1 MPNRSETQKL
11 KWAPILKKQQLANQ
25 KKGADTT
32 ISSKLIM
39 TPIFNQSVVDVSG
52 PDAEAFLDSQLTSDV
67 KNIKIKSLTRS
78 GYCNPKGRLI
88 ATPYVI
94 RNANS
99 FNLLLP
105 NDLVDEF
112 ISRISRFILRAKVS
126 INEND
131 ALAIAGVI
139 AQAGAKISIRELDEL
154 DNEILEIN
162 SRQGFILCPFD
173 SLESFWVKT
182 TQSYLPSQF
191 EHWEI
196 ENIRNGIVN
205 IGDATKE
212 QFLPQMINLEKH
224 KGVSF
229 TKGCYP
235 GQEIVARTK
244 YLGSVKRKLCYFRSD
259 SSIGQGAPIFTSEG
273 TPCGTVCHTSRKS
286 KESDNQE
293 GLAVIH
299 INNIDDD
306 KLTTSDSICINALK
320 LI

>member
-32 ISSKLIM
+32 IGSKLIM
-39 TPIFNQSVVDVSG
+39 TPIFNQSVIDVSG

-94 RNANS
+94 RNADS

-131 ALAIAGVI
+131 ALAIVGVI
-139 AQAGAKISIRELDEL
+139 AQAGAEISIRELDEL

-182 TQSYLPSQF
+182 TQSYLPSKC
-191 EHWEI
+191 EHWEV

-259 SSIGQGAPIFTSEG
+259 SSIGQGAPILTSEG
-273 TPCGTVCHTSRKS
+273 KPCGTVCHTSRKS

-306 KLTTSDSICINALK
+306 KLKTSDSISINAVR

>member
-1 MPNRSETQKL
+1 LTQ
-11 KWAPILKKQQLANQ
+11 
-25 KKGADTT
+25 
-32 ISSKLIM
+32 
-39 TPIFNQSVVDVSG
+39 
-52 PDAEAFLDSQLTSDV
+52 
-67 KNIKIKSLTRS
+67 S

-105 NDLVDEF
+105 NDLVGEF

-131 ALAIAGVI
+131 ALATVGVI

-191 EHWEI
+191 DYWEI

-244 YLGSVKRKLCYFRSD
+244 YLGSVKRKLCHFRSD
-259 SSIGQGAPIFTSEG
+259 SLIDQGTAIFTSEG
-273 TPCGTVCHTSRKS
+273 TPCGIVCHTSRKS
-286 KESDNQE
+286 KESDNHE

-306 KLTTSDSICINALK
+306 KLKTSDSISINAVR

>member
-32 ISSKLIM
+32 IGSKLIM
-39 TPIFNQSVVDVSG
+39 TPIFNQSVIDVSG

-131 ALAIAGVI
+131 ALAIVGVI
-139 AQAGAKISIRELDEL
+139 AQAGAEISIRELDEL

-173 SLESFWVKT
+173 SLASFWVKT

-259 SSIGQGAPIFTSEG
+259 SSIGQGAPILTSEG

-306 KLTTSDSICINALK
+306 KLTTSDSISINALK

>member
-32 ISSKLIM
+32 IGSNLIM
-39 TPIFNQSVVDVSG
+39 TPIFNQSVIDVSG

-67 KNIKIKSLTRS
+67 KNIKIKSLNRS

-131 ALAIAGVI
+131 ALAIVGVI

-162 SRQGFILCPFD
+162 SRQGLILCPFD

-182 TQSYLPSQF
+182 TQSYLLSQF

-259 SSIGQGAPIFTSEG
+259 SLIDQGTAIFTSEG
-273 TPCGTVCHTSRKS
+273 TPCGIVCHTSRKS
-286 KESDNQE
+286 NESDNQE

-306 KLTTSDSICINALK
+306 KLKTSDSISINAVR

>member
-1 MPNRSETQKL
+1 MPNRSETQKI
-11 KWAPILKKQQLANQ
+11 KWAPILKKHKLANQ

-32 ISSKLIM
+32 IGSKSVL
-39 TPIFNQSVVDVSG
+39 TPIFNQSVIDVSG

-67 KNIKIKSLTRS
+67 KNIKIKSLTHS

-94 RNANS
+94 RNADS
-99 FNLLLP
+99 FNLLIP

-112 ISRISRFILRAKVS
+112 ISRITRFILRAKVS
-126 INEND
+126 INENNT
-131 ALAIAGVI
+131 LAIVGVI
-139 AQAGAKISIRELDEL
+139 AQADPEISIRKLNEL

-173 SLESFWVKT
+173 SLESFWIKT

-259 SSIGQGAPIFTSEG
+259 SLIAQGTAIFTSEG

-306 KLTTSDSICINALK
+306 KLTTSDSISINAVR

>member
-32 ISSKLIM
+32 IGSKLIM
-39 TPIFNQSVVDVSG
+39 TPIFNQSVIDVSG

-131 ALAIAGVI
+131 ALAIVGVI

-162 SRQGFILCPFD
+162 SRQGLILCPFD

-259 SSIGQGAPIFTSEG
+259 SSIAQGAPILTSEG

-306 KLTTSDSICINALK
+306 KLTTSDSISINALK

>member
-11 KWAPILKKQQLANQ
+11 KWAPSLKKQQLANQ

-32 ISSKLIM
+32 IGSKLIM
-39 TPIFNQSVVDVSG
+39 TPIFNQSVIDVSG

-112 ISRISRFILRAKVS
+112 ISRIARFILRAKVS

-131 ALAIAGVI
+131 ALAIVGVI

-182 TQSYLPSQF
+182 TQSYLPSKC
-191 EHWEI
+191 EHWEV

-259 SSIGQGAPIFTSEG
+259 SSIGQGAPILTSEG

-306 KLTTSDSICINALK
+306 KLTTSDSISINALK

>member
-32 ISSKLIM
+32 IGSNLIM
-39 TPIFNQSVVDVSG
+39 TPIFNQSVIDVSG

-131 ALAIAGVI
+131 ALAIIGVI
-139 AQAGAKISIRELDEL
+139 AQAGVKISIRELDEL

-191 EHWEI
+191 EHWEV

-259 SSIGQGAPIFTSEG
+259 SSIGQGAPILTSEG

-306 KLTTSDSICINALK
+306 KLTTSDSISINALK

>member
-1 MPNRSETQKL
+1 MPNRSETQKI
-11 KWAPILKKQQLANQ
+11 KWAPILKKHKLANQ

-32 ISSKLIM
+32 IGSKLIM
-39 TPIFNQSVVDVSG
+39 TPIFNQSVIDVSG

-67 KNIKIKSLTRS
+67 KNIKIKSLTHS

-112 ISRISRFILRAKVS
+112 ISRISRFILRAKVA
-126 INEND
+126 INENKT
-131 ALAIAGVI
+131 LAIVGVI
-139 AQAGAKISIRELDEL
+139 AQADPEISIRKLNEL

-173 SLESFWVKT
+173 SLESFWDKT
-182 TQSYLPSQF
+182 TQTYLPSQF

-259 SSIGQGAPIFTSEG
+259 SLIAQGTAIFTSEG

-306 KLTTSDSICINALK
+306 KLTTSDSISINAVR

>member
-1 MPNRSETQKL
+1 MPNRSETQKI
-11 KWAPILKKQQLANQ
+11 KWAPILKKHKLANQ

-32 ISSKLIM
+32 IGSKLIM
-39 TPIFNQSVVDVSG
+39 TPIFNQSVIDVSG

-67 KNIKIKSLTRS
+67 KSIKIKSLTRS

-112 ISRISRFILRAKVS
+112 ISRISRFILRAKVA
-126 INEND
+126 INENKT
-131 ALAIAGVI
+131 LAIVGVI
-139 AQAGAKISIRELDEL
+139 AQADPEISIRKLNEL

-173 SLESFWVKT
+173 SLESFWIKT

-259 SSIGQGAPIFTSEG
+259 SLIAQGTAIFTSEG

-306 KLTTSDSICINALK
+306 KLTTSDSISINAVR

>member
-94 RNANS
+94 RNADS

-131 ALAIAGVI
+131 ALAIVGVI
-139 AQAGAKISIRELDEL
+139 AQAGAEISIRELDEL

-162 SRQGFILCPFD
+162 SRQGFILCPFN

-182 TQSYLPSQF
+182 TQNYLPSQF
-191 EHWEI
+191 EHWEV

-259 SSIGQGAPIFTSEG
+259 SSIGQGAPILTSEG

-306 KLTTSDSICINALK
+306 KLTTSDSISINALK

>member
-1 MPNRSETQKL
+1 MPNRSETQKI
-11 KWAPILKKQQLANQ
+11 KWAPILKKHKLANQ
-25 KKGADTT
+25 KKGPDTT
-32 ISSKLIM
+32 IGSKSVL
-39 TPIFNQSVVDVSG
+39 TPIFNQSVIDVSG

-67 KNIKIKSLTRS
+67 KNIKIKSLTHS

-94 RNANS
+94 RNADS
-99 FNLLLP
+99 FNLLIP

-112 ISRISRFILRAKVS
+112 ISRITRFILRAKVS
-126 INEND
+126 INENNT
-131 ALAIAGVI
+131 LAIVGVI
-139 AQAGAKISIRELDEL
+139 AQADPEISIRKLNEL

-173 SLESFWVKT
+173 SLESFWIKT

-259 SSIGQGAPIFTSEG
+259 SLIAQGTAIFTSEG

-306 KLTTSDSICINALK
+306 KLTTSDSISINAVR

>member
-11 KWAPILKKQQLANQ
+11 KWAPSLKKQQLANQ

-32 ISSKLIM
+32 IGSKLIM

-94 RNANS
+94 RNADS

-131 ALAIAGVI
+131 ALAIVGVI
-139 AQAGAKISIRELDEL
+139 AQAGAEISIRELDEL

-182 TQSYLPSQF
+182 TQSYLPSKC
-191 EHWEI
+191 EHWEV

-259 SSIGQGAPIFTSEG
+259 SSIGQGAPILTSEG

-306 KLTTSDSICINALK
+306 KLTTSDSISINALK

>member
-32 ISSKLIM
+32 IGSNLTM
-39 TPIFNQSVVDVSG
+39 TPIFNQSILDVSG

-112 ISRISRFILRAKVS
+112 ISRISRFILRSKVS

-131 ALAIAGVI
+131 ALAIVGVI
-139 AQAGAKISIRELDEL
+139 AQAGAEISIRELDEL

-162 SRQGFILCPFD
+162 SRQGFILRPFD

-182 TQSYLPSQF
+182 TQSYLSSQF
-191 EHWEI
+191 EHWEV

-259 SSIGQGAPIFTSEG
+259 SLIGQGAPIFTSEG

-286 KESDNQE
+286 KESDNHE

-306 KLTTSDSICINALK
+306 KLKTSDSISINAVR

>member
-11 KWAPILKKQQLANQ
+11 KWAPSLKKQQLANQ

-32 ISSKLIM
+32 IGSKLIM
-39 TPIFNQSVVDVSG
+39 TPIFNQSVIDVSG

-94 RNANS
+94 RNADS

-131 ALAIAGVI
+131 ALAIVGVI
-139 AQAGAKISIRELDEL
+139 AQAGAEISIRELDEL

-182 TQSYLPSQF
+182 TQSYLPSKC
-191 EHWEI
+191 EHWEV

-259 SSIGQGAPIFTSEG
+259 SSIGQGAPILTSEG

-306 KLTTSDSICINALK
+306 KLTTSDSISINALK

>member
-11 KWAPILKKQQLANQ
+11 KWAPSLKKQQLANQ

-32 ISSKLIM
+32 IGSKLIM
-39 TPIFNQSVVDVSG
+39 TPIFNQSVIDVSG

-94 RNANS
+94 RNADS

-131 ALAIAGVI
+131 ALAIVGVI

-182 TQSYLPSQF
+182 TQSYLPSKC
-191 EHWEI
+191 EHWEV

-259 SSIGQGAPIFTSEG
+259 SSIGQGAPILTSEG

-306 KLTTSDSICINALK
+306 KLTTSDSISINALK

>member
-11 KWAPILKKQQLANQ
+11 KWAPSLKKQQLANQ

-32 ISSKLIM
+32 IGSKLIM
-39 TPIFNQSVVDVSG
+39 TPIFNQSVIDVSG

-131 ALAIAGVI
+131 ALAIVGVI

-191 EHWEI
+191 EHWEV

-306 KLTTSDSICINALK
+306 KLTTSDSISINALK

>member
-1 MPNRSETQKL
+1 MPNRSETQKI
-11 KWAPILKKQQLANQ
+11 KWAPILKKHKLANQ

-32 ISSKLIM
+32 IGTKLIM
-39 TPIFNQSVVDVSG
+39 TPIFNQSVIDVSG

-67 KNIKIKSLTRS
+67 KNIKIKSLTHS

-94 RNANS
+94 RNADS
-99 FNLLLP
+99 FNLLIP

-112 ISRISRFILRAKVS
+112 ISRISRFILRAKVA
-126 INEND
+126 INENKT
-131 ALAIAGVI
+131 LAIVGVI
-139 AQAGAKISIRELDEL
+139 AQADPEISIRKLNEL

-173 SLESFWVKT
+173 SLESFWIKT

-259 SSIGQGAPIFTSEG
+259 SLIAQGTAIFTSEG

-306 KLTTSDSICINALK
+306 KLTTSDSISINAVR

>member
-112 ISRISRFILRAKVS
+112 ISRIARFILRAKVS

-131 ALAIAGVI
+131 ALAIVGVI
-139 AQAGAKISIRELDEL
+139 AQAGAEISIRELDEL

-182 TQSYLPSQF
+182 TQNYLPSQF
-191 EHWEI
+191 EHWEV

-259 SSIGQGAPIFTSEG
+259 SSIGQGAPILTSEG

-306 KLTTSDSICINALK
+306 KLTTSDSISINALK

>member
-32 ISSKLIM
+32 IGSKLIM
-39 TPIFNQSVVDVSG
+39 TPIFNQSVIDVSG

-131 ALAIAGVI
+131 ALAIVGVI

-173 SLESFWVKT
+173 SLASFWVKT

-259 SSIGQGAPIFTSEG
+259 SLIGQGAPIFTSEG

-286 KESDNQE
+286 KESNNQE

-306 KLTTSDSICINALK
+306 KLTTSDSISINALK

>member
-11 KWAPILKKQQLANQ
+11 KWATILKKQQLANQ

-32 ISSKLIM
+32 IGSKLIM
-39 TPIFNQSVVDVSG
+39 TPIFNQSVIDVSG

-131 ALAIAGVI
+131 ALAIVGVI

-173 SLESFWVKT
+173 SLASFWVRT

-259 SSIGQGAPIFTSEG
+259 SLIGQGAPIFTSEG

-306 KLTTSDSICINALK
+306 KLTTSDSISINALK

>member
-32 ISSKLIM
+32 IGSNLTM
-39 TPIFNQSVVDVSG
+39 TPIFNQSILDVSG

-112 ISRISRFILRAKVS
+112 ISRISRFILRSKVS

-131 ALAIAGVI
+131 ALAIVGVI
-139 AQAGAKISIRELDEL
+139 AQAGAEISIRELDEL

-162 SRQGFILCPFD
+162 SRQGFILRPFD

-182 TQSYLPSQF
+182 TQSYLSSQF
-191 EHWEI
+191 EHWEV

-259 SSIGQGAPIFTSEG
+259 SLIGQGAPIFTSEG

-306 KLTTSDSICINALK
+306 KLTTSDSISINALK

>member
-11 KWAPILKKQQLANQ
+11 KWAPSLKKQQLANQ

-32 ISSKLIM
+32 IGSKLIM

-131 ALAIAGVI
+131 ALAIVGVI
-139 AQAGAKISIRELDEL
+139 AQAGAEISIRELDEL

-162 SRQGFILCPFD
+162 SRQGFILCPFN

-191 EHWEI
+191 EHWEV

-306 KLTTSDSICINALK
+306 KLTTSDSISINALK

>member
-32 ISSKLIM
+32 IGSKLIM
-39 TPIFNQSVVDVSG
+39 TPIFNQSVIDVSG

-131 ALAIAGVI
+131 ALAIVGVI

-162 SRQGFILCPFD
+162 SRQGFILCPFN

-259 SSIGQGAPIFTSEG
+259 SLIGQGAPIFTSEG

-299 INNIDDD
+299 NNNIDDD
-306 KLTTSDSICINALK
+306 ILKTSDSISINAVR

>member
-32 ISSKLIM
+32 IGSKLIM
-39 TPIFNQSVVDVSG
+39 TPIFNQSVIDVSG

-67 KNIKIKSLTRS
+67 NNIKIKSLTQS

-105 NDLVDEF
+105 NDLVGEF

-131 ALAIAGVI
+131 ALATVGVI

-162 SRQGFILCPFD
+162 SRQGFILCPFN

-182 TQSYLPSQF
+182 TQNYLPSQF
-191 EHWEI
+191 EHWEV

-259 SSIGQGAPIFTSEG
+259 SSIGQGAPILTSEG

-306 KLTTSDSICINALK
+306 KLTTSDSISINALK

>member
-11 KWAPILKKQQLANQ
+11 KWAPSLKKQQLANQ

-32 ISSKLIM
+32 IGSKLIM
-39 TPIFNQSVVDVSG
+39 TPIFNQSVIDVSG

-88 ATPYVI
+88 ATPYVV
-94 RNANS
+94 RNADS

-131 ALAIAGVI
+131 ALAIVGVI
-139 AQAGAKISIRELDEL
+139 AQAGAEISIRELDEL

-182 TQSYLPSQF
+182 TQNYLPSQF
-191 EHWEI
+191 EHWEV

-306 KLTTSDSICINALK
+306 KLTTSDSISINALK

>member
-32 ISSKLIM
+32 IGSKLIM
-39 TPIFNQSVVDVSG
+39 TPIFNQSVIDVSG

-105 NDLVDEF
+105 NDLVGEF

-131 ALAIAGVI
+131 ALAIVGVI

-182 TQSYLPSQF
+182 TKSYLPSQF

-259 SSIGQGAPIFTSEG
+259 SLIGQGAPIFTSEG

-306 KLTTSDSICINALK
+306 KLTTSDSISINALK

>member
-25 KKGADTT
+25 KKGVDTT
-32 ISSKLIM
+32 IGTKLIM
-39 TPIFNQSVVDVSG
+39 TPIFNQSVIDVSG

-112 ISRISRFILRAKVS
+112 ISRISRFILRAKVA
-126 INEND
+126 INENKT
-131 ALAIAGVI
+131 LAIVGVI
-139 AQAGAKISIRELDEL
+139 AQADPEISIRKLNEL

-173 SLESFWVKT
+173 SLEPFWDKT
-182 TQSYLPSQF
+182 TQTYLPSQF

-259 SSIGQGAPIFTSEG
+259 SLIAQGTAIFTSEG
-273 TPCGTVCHTSRKS
+273 TPCGTVCHTSTKS

-306 KLTTSDSICINALK
+306 KLTTSDSISINAVR

>member
-11 KWAPILKKQQLANQ
+11 KWAPSLKKQQLANQ

-32 ISSKLIM
+32 IGSKLIM
-39 TPIFNQSVVDVSG
+39 TPIFNQSVIDVSG

-94 RNANS
+94 RNADS

-131 ALAIAGVI
+131 ALAIVGVI
-139 AQAGAKISIRELDEL
+139 AQAGAEISIRELDEL

-162 SRQGFILCPFD
+162 SRQGFILCPFN

-182 TQSYLPSQF
+182 TQNYLPSQF
-191 EHWEI
+191 EHWEV

-259 SSIGQGAPIFTSEG
+259 SSIGQGAPILTSEG

-306 KLTTSDSICINALK
+306 KLTTSDSISINALK

>member
-191 EHWEI
+191 EHWEV

>member
-1 MPNRSETQKL
+1 MPNRSETQKI
-11 KWAPILKKQQLANQ
+11 KWAPILKKHKLANQ

-32 ISSKLIM
+32 IGSKSVL
-39 TPIFNQSVVDVSG
+39 TPIFNQSVIDVSG

-67 KNIKIKSLTRS
+67 KNIKIKSLTHS

-94 RNANS
+94 RNADS
-99 FNLLLP
+99 FNLLIP

-112 ISRISRFILRAKVS
+112 ISRISRFILRAKVA
-126 INEND
+126 INENKT
-131 ALAIAGVI
+131 LAIVGVI
-139 AQAGAKISIRELDEL
+139 AQADPEISIRKLNEL

-173 SLESFWVKT
+173 SLESFWIKT

-259 SSIGQGAPIFTSEG
+259 SLIAQGTAIFTSEG

-306 KLTTSDSICINALK
+306 KLTTSDSISINAVR

>member
-94 RNANS
+94 RNADS

-131 ALAIAGVI
+131 ALAIVGVI
-139 AQAGAKISIRELDEL
+139 AQAGAEISIRELDEL

-182 TQSYLPSQF
+182 TQSYLPSKC
-191 EHWEI
+191 EHWEV

-259 SSIGQGAPIFTSEG
+259 SSIGQGAPILTSEG

-306 KLTTSDSICINALK
+306 KLTTSDSISINALK

>member
-32 ISSKLIM
+32 IGSKLIM
-39 TPIFNQSVVDVSG
+39 TPIFNQSVIDVSG

-94 RNANS
+94 RNADS

-131 ALAIAGVI
+131 ALAIVGVI

-162 SRQGFILCPFD
+162 SRQGFILCPFN

-182 TQSYLPSQF
+182 TQNYLPSQF
-191 EHWEI
+191 EHWEV

-259 SSIGQGAPIFTSEG
+259 SSIGQGAPILTSEG

-306 KLTTSDSICINALK
+306 KLTTSDSISINALK

>member
-11 KWAPILKKQQLANQ
+11 KWATILKKQQLANQ
-25 KKGADTT
+25 KKSADTT
-32 ISSKLIM
+32 IGSKLIM
-39 TPIFNQSVVDVSG
+39 TPIFNQSVIDVSG

-131 ALAIAGVI
+131 ALAIVGVI

-173 SLESFWVKT
+173 SLASFWVRT

-259 SSIGQGAPIFTSEG
+259 SLIGQGAPIFTSEG

-306 KLTTSDSICINALK
+306 KLTTSDSISINALK

>member
-32 ISSKLIM
+32 IGSKLIM
-39 TPIFNQSVVDVSG
+39 TPIFNQSVIDVSG

-131 ALAIAGVI
+131 ALAIVGVI
-139 AQAGAKISIRELDEL
+139 AQAGAEISIRELDEL

-173 SLESFWVKT
+173 SLESFWVNT

-259 SSIGQGAPIFTSEG
+259 SSIGQGAPILTSDG

-306 KLTTSDSICINALK
+306 KLTTSDSISINALK

>member
-32 ISSKLIM
+32 IGTKLIM
-39 TPIFNQSVVDVSG
+39 TPIFNQSVIDVSG

-112 ISRISRFILRAKVS
+112 ISRISRFILRAKVA
-126 INEND
+126 INENKT
-131 ALAIAGVI
+131 LAIVGVI
-139 AQAGAKISIRELDEL
+139 AQADPEISIRKLNEL

-173 SLESFWVKT
+173 SLEPFWDKT
-182 TQSYLPSQF
+182 TQTYLPSQF

-259 SSIGQGAPIFTSEG
+259 SLIAQGTAIFTSEG
-273 TPCGTVCHTSRKS
+273 TPCGTVCHTSTKS

-306 KLTTSDSICINALK
+306 KLTTSDSISINAVR